1 MVAQIK
7 QWITRYVHIIFSNY
21 SALAPK
27 KTL

>member
-7 QWITRYVHIIFSNY
+7 QWITPGIHIIFSNY